1 MSRNSSIQ
9 PSGFVDDGECSPQCI
24 LPSDPGYVLYS
35 AIGSF
40 FAPML
45 VMIFFN
51 WRIYRVA
58 SKTTKAI
65 RRGFTKVKSDGGNA
79 GSMGIHRGRSMVKN
93 KQSEI
98 ALSEREISKDHSDK
112 KDKQG
117 LYAFPPTKNSL
128 ETFQD
133 RDSLLKNRTSNIN
146 ISSAN
151 LSNIKMYSVNMSSIT
166 LSSINMSSVNMN
178 GETELC
184 TQLMANGS
192 YTNGGLSK
200 NINGGI
206 KSNYSCAAHCHARYF
221 TEQGTQTVKTFK
233 TRKTRRRSFLGEAG
247 SNSFKREKP
256 TRRFNLRLKKQSS
269 SRLSSEP
276 PSPTHSLLEETTNFA
291 KTETSFTKR
300 NIKSQ
305 VTICDM

>member
-1 MSRNSSIQ
+1 MFESNYSLDDGRDYNDMNMYMNLSIQ
-9 PSGFVDDGECSPQCI
+9 LSGFVDDGACSPQCI

-65 RRGFTKVKSDGGNA
+65 RRGFTKVKNDGGSA

-93 KQSEI
+93 RQSEI
-98 ALSEREISKDHSDK
+98 ALSEREVSKDNRDR
-112 KDKQG
+112 KDIKQKQA
-117 LYAFPPTKNSL
+117 LYAFPSARNSS
-128 ETFQD
+128 ETFRD
-133 RDSLLKNRTSNIN
+133 KDSLLKNSE
-146 ISSAN
+146 
-151 LSNIKMYSVNMSSIT
+151 
-166 LSSINMSSVNMN
+166 SSVNHN
-178 GETELC
+178 GET
-184 TQLMANGS
+184 QLMSNGT
-192 YTNGGLSK
+192 YNNGAISK
-200 NINGGI
+200 EMNGTI
-206 KSNYSCAAHCHARYF
+206 KSNYSCSQHCQRRYF

-233 TRKTRRRSFLGEAG
+233 SRRIRRKSFLGEVG
-247 SNSFKREKP
+247 TNSFKREKP
-256 TRRFNLRLKKQSS
+256 VRRFNLRFKRRSPT
-269 SRLSSEP
+269 RLSSEP
-276 PSPTHSLLEETTNFA
+276 PSPTNSLLDDDPNFR

-305 VTICDM
+305 VC